1 MYGRTTA
8 VEDSSGKRLG
18 YWRKSR
24 GNSAMYPRGRSIH
37 DLQNI
42 GTIGYGVCTGNGV
55 ECPHRH
61 SRKSRADGVHR
72 RGRRCSLLVPVRA
85 RGMPRSS
92 TGGGRGRGS
101 WLGRPTNSCGDVWR
115 KRFGFLRA
123 ERSTRPSCRTRWQ
136 TTRRPSRGWPRGRAG
151 IPGHLCRPTSRPFG
165 IECRRNNGGRG
176 GKQRVRAQALGNGN
190 RSGNRRKEKAA
201 SDPYLASAAGAG
213 AASVSSPLKIPP
225 PSATGEAT
233 FLAAAV
239 AFFLGVFLV
248 GFGRFGGAG
257 ASSSSSLN
265 TGSAL
270 ATLIGFW
277 GDGATS
283 SSASFSAYLL
293 SMIGRVLKGEE
304 PGGRRPSGCKRAR
317 RHGRPR
323 PTLCA

>member
-1 MYGRTTA
+1 MAWSVLTDTRERVGQMEFTA
-8 VEDSSGKRLG
+8 VVDGAAC
-18 YWRKSR
+18 WSR
-24 GNSAMYPRGRSIH
+24 CA
-37 DLQNI
+37 
-42 GTIGYGVCTGNGV
+42 
-55 ECPHRH
+55 
-61 SRKSRADGVHR
+61 RAACRVQAPGEE
-72 RGRRCSLLVPVRA
+72 
-85 RGMPRSS
+85 
-92 TGGGRGRGS
+92 GGGAVGWG
-101 WLGRPTNSCGDVWR
+101 GRPTAVVTCDVWR